1 MGKKELEL
9 LNYLKQKVFNPILTS
24 DSASFRLKQGVR
36 HTVKIMRK
44 LDAKGML
51 SYYWNSIIGSSRSR
65 NFSRLM
71 KEEGFTRFEEVTDEI
86 RKKFDDKWF
95 RS

>member
-9 LNYLKQKVFNPILTS
+9 LNYLKQKVFNPILNS

-36 HTVKIMRK
+36 HTVNTMRK

-51 SYYWNSIIGSSRSR
+51 SYYWSSIIGSSKSRS
-65 NFSRLM
+65 FSRLM
-71 KEEGFTRFEEVTDEI
+71 KEEGFTRFEEVVDEM
-86 RKKFDDKWF
+86 RVKFDDKWF
-95 RS
+95 RT

>member
-24 DSASFRLKQGVR
+24 DSASFKLKQGVR
-36 HTVKIMRK
+36 HTVNTMRK

-51 SYYWNSIIGSSRSR
+51 SYYWSSIIGSSKSRS
-65 NFSRLM
+65 FAKLM
-71 KEEGFTRFEEVTDEI
+71 KEEGFTRFEEVVDEM
-86 RKKFDDKWF
+86 RVKFDDKWY
-95 RS
+95 RN

>member
-9 LNYLKQKVFNPILTS
+9 LNYLKQKVFNPILNS
-24 DSASFRLKQGVR
+24 DSASPKLKIGVR
-36 HTVKIMRK
+36 NTMKTMRR

-65 NFSRLM
+65 SFSRLM
-71 KEEGFTRFEEVTDEI
+71 KEEGFTRFEEVVDEM
-86 RKKFDDKWF
+86 RMKFDDKWL
-95 RS
+95 RT

>member
-24 DSASFRLKQGVR
+24 DSASFKLKQGVR
-36 HTVKIMRK
+36 HTVNTMRK

-51 SYYWNSIIGSSRSR
+51 SYYWNSIIGSSKSRS
-65 NFSRLM
+65 FSKLM
-71 KEEGFTRFEEVTDEI
+71 KEEGFTRFEEVVDEM
-86 RKKFDDKWF
+86 RVKFDDKWF
-95 RS
+95 RN